1 MPHAK
6 GEPQPDTATQGAA
19 DQAGPPP
26 VVGERDIVPLPSG
39 LPPVIGI
46 VPRRRRSVLRLV
58 LPLLA
63 LAAAAGGAWWTLQRP
78 LAVTVVHPWR
88 GEAIEAVY
96 ATGLVEAIDTARIG
110 TTVAGRI
117 DTLLAEEGDHVR
129 RGQVL
134 ARLDDR
140 EARQR
145 LGDAQAR
152 LARAEQELARD
163 QALLQRGVRSPQAE
177 QRSREERDRA
187 AAIAAMLEKQLA
199 EYTIASPLD
208 GIVMT
213 RPVEAGETVAAN
225 TVLYTVASP
234 ARLRIAADVD
244 ERDIPQ
250 VRMGAPVAIR
260 ADAFPGEVFDARVT
274 NIRGQ
279 GDTATRTYRV
289 EAALPP
295 DTRLMIGMTVDVNI
309 VVAQRRDALLVPSAA
324 VRHAQAKGGMPGEAY
339 VFRVQDGIARR
350 TPVTL
355 GAEGPEA
362 TEIREGLAADAT
374 VIADPPDRLSD
385 GGRVRP
391 ITRGGA

>member
-1 MPHAK
+1 MPR
-6 GEPQPDTATQGAA
+6 AA
-19 DQAGPPP
+19 
-26 VVGERDIVPLPSG
+26 R
-39 LPPVIGI
+39 
-46 VPRRRRSVLRLV
+46 
-58 LPLLA
+58 
-63 LAAAAGGAWWTLQRP
+63 WWALQRP
-78 LAVTVVHPWR
+78 LTVAVVHPWR

-96 ATGLVEAIDTARIG
+96 ATGLVEAIDTARVG
-110 TTVAGRI
+110 TTVAARI
-117 DTLLAEEGDHVR
+117 DALLAEEGDRVR

-145 LGDAQAR
+145 LSDTQAR
-152 LARAEQELARD
+152 LALAEQELARD

-187 AAIAAMLEKQLA
+187 AALAGMAEKQLA
-199 EYTIASPLD
+199 EFTIASPLD

-225 TVLYTVASP
+225 AVLFTVAST

-250 VRMGAPVAIR
+250 VRMSAPVAIR
-260 ADAFPGEVFDARVT
+260 ADAFPHDVFDARVT
-274 NIRGQ
+274 NIRLQ

-295 DTRLMIGMTVDVNI
+295 DTKLMTGMTVDVNI
-309 VVAQRRDALLVPSAA
+309 VVAQRPDALLVPSAA
-324 VRHAQAKGGMPGEAY
+324 IRHAPAKGGVPGAAY
-339 VFRVQDGIARR
+339 VFRVQDDIARR

-355 GAEGPEA
+355 GAEGPET
-362 TEIREGLAADAT
+362 TEVRDGLAADAT
-374 VIADPPDRLSD
+374 LVADPSDRLQD
-385 GGRVRP
+385 GARIRP
-391 ITRGGA
+391 LARGGA